1 MHVGFLGIDDFLKSV
16 RIAHQKVTFWKPPR
30 EVINKQLVLNF
41 QEINELCA
49 SWSGHI
55 KLKKKNQ
62 WTQGIKHV
70 LAMGIDG

>member
-1 MHVGFLGIDDFLKSV
+1 LE
-16 RIAHQKVTFWKPPR
+16 APR

-55 KLKKKNQ
+55 KL